1 MSYFPMK
8 TPKNA
13 LLVELYDLAI
23 TPGSNKY
30 FGKVVTK
37 RFLKEDDLVNIAVM
51 RRTELNATTLRAAIE
66 ILQEVAM
73 EELLNGASV
82 NFGPGVFKLAVNGA
96 FTSEKPEWNKE
107 EHKLV
112 LQVTPTT
119 QLSRL
124 MEDVEVN
131 VRGVA
136 QVKTC
141 INTVRELPDG
151 IINEAVTR
159 GNAVELQGI
168 KLKIAGDNP
177 ANGITLTNI
186 ASGEITVIP
195 SERMVEN
202 LPKKIIFILPE
213 SLEPEDYQLEL
224 TTQYSNGSTLTKQP
238 RSYRF
243 NTILKVN

>member
-1 MSYFPMK
+1 MK

-37 RFLKEDDLVNIAVM
+37 RFLKEDDLVNIAVK

-96 FTSEKPEWNKE
+96 FMSEKPEWNKE

-119 QLSRL
+119 RLSRL

-136 QVKTC
+136 QVTTC
-141 INTVRELPDG
+141 INTVRELPNG
-151 IINEAVTR
+151 IINEAITR
-159 GNAVELQGI
+159 GNAVELKGTKLKISGDSPDNGI
-168 KLKIAGDNP
+168 KLINT
-177 ANGITLTNI
+177 ANGEVTSIPPERIVTNF
-186 ASGEITVIP
+186 
-195 SERMVEN
+195 
-202 LPKKIIFILPE
+202 PKNIVFILPE
-213 SLEPEDYQLEL
+213 SVEPGNYQLEI
-224 TTQYSNGSTLTKQP
+224 TTQYSNASTNTKQS
-238 RSYRF
+238 RSYRLSS
-243 NTILKVN
+243 IVKVV